1 MLSIHV
7 GCLPSNTTEEALWN
21 YFSYFGLIIHLQIE
35 YRHKDFCS
43 GSASVTCGSETVY
56 QSILKYQGH
65 EFFGRKIYCT
75 RLLKGQELVDQTK
88 AFRSKRVYLS
98 NVPYNLS
105 DKDLEFIF
113 SEFGEVENA
122 YRIVSFAGKKMPFGY
137 LTFKHQESSRTA
149 VEAGYLLF
157 NNKKIG
163 IEPFKRKT
171 PGKETNGDQK
181 SPKIKHTTY
190 QENTKAYQKG
200 LDLYQKDYDP
210 VEEQS
215 AKYKQYQHHIN
226 MPLHEFG
233 MLSKPTQKIYHESP
247 TQDLNADEA
256 NLRFALSFQNKGP
269 AFNLKKMNFFKNPKS
284 PP

>member
-7 GCLPSNTTEEALWN
+7 GCLPSNTTEQALWN
-21 YFSYFGLIIHLQIE
+21 YFSSFGLIINLQIE
-35 YRHKDFCS
+35 YRHNDFCS
-43 GSASVTCGSETVY
+43 GSASVTCGSESVY

-65 EFFGRKIYCT
+65 EFLGRKIYCT

-98 NVPYNLS
+98 NIPYNLS

-149 VEAGYLLF
+149 VEAGYLWF
-157 NNKKIG
+157 NKKKIG
-163 IEPFKRKT
+163 IEPFKRKI
-171 PGKETNGDQK
+171 PGQETNSDLK

-190 QENTKAYQKG
+190 QEDTNPYQKK
-200 LDLYQKDYDP
+200 LDSYQNDFGPK
-210 VEEQS
+210 EASEQS
-215 AKYKQYQHHIN
+215 AKLHIN
-226 MPLHEFG
+226 MPLNDFG
-233 MLSKPTQKIYHESP
+233 MLSKPTQKNYHQN
-247 TQDLNADEA
+247 TNQDLHTDEA
-256 NLRFALSFQNKGP
+256 NLRFALSFQQRGP
-269 AFNLKKMNFFKNPKS
+269 ALGMKKMNFFKNQRS